1 MLATAI
7 INAHSGGSTIT
18 MTNAGSGI
26 FDLRGGASADIITG
40 GSGNDIIDGKG
51 ADDVLD
57 GGAGDDNVTG
67 GTGDDTFKVTSGTD
81 TVTDLGGAGS
91 DDDVLIV
98 SSGASVNATNI
109 IGFTAKSTTQ
119 NNSTNANNAVL
130 NAKDGGRT
138 IDVSLAT
145 GSSKAFKIVGGDG

>member
-1 MLATAI
+1 MIILPGGDGDDTITVSAGSDTITDLQTGDDLVVTGGTATANLSSNFEADSDTTNAGTAI

-57 GGAGDDNVTG
+57 GGAGDDL
-67 GTGDDTFKVTSGTD
+67 S
-81 TVTDLGGAGS
+81 
-91 DDDVLIV
+91 LIH
-98 SSGASVNATNI
+98 I
-109 IGFTAKSTTQ
+109 
-119 NNSTNANNAVL
+119 
-130 NAKDGGRT
+130 
-138 IDVSLAT
+138 
-145 GSSKAFKIVGGDG
+145 